1 MLNLRPVGTIVGLA
15 IAALGVAMLLPMLAD
30 LQSGSPHWRVFLQ
43 SALAT
48 TTCGGLIALTS
59 QSRASPG
66 LSPRQSLVLAASG
79 LTVLPLFA
87 ALPFVLGATRM
98 GLLDAYFEASSGI
111 TTTGATL
118 LTGLGDL
125 PVGLQLWRGILCW
138 SGGLGFVLLALVFQP
153 QLRSGGLSF
162 FRAATTVD
170 VTGHLL
176 PRVVTTAR
184 QLTLL
189 YLIATLFC
197 AVSFLALGMTPL
209 DAAVGAM
216 ATLSTSGVT
225 TSDAGFTPLSSGLHL
240 VAIVFML
247 VASLP
252 FVRLAQALNRSPE
265 ALWRDLQVRAYLLWL
280 LLALVLVLA
289 YRLATI
295 GPGEGAPLVT
305 ALFNLV
311 SVFSGTGFRSGDF
324 VLWGPFVVVVALVLG
339 VIGGCTGSTSS
350 GLGLFRVLMLRG
362 VIRAQIARIQSPHR
376 ITPVRYDD
384 RAVSDDVID
393 QVLVYVGGYFAAL
406 IGFSILL
413 AMTGVGTGDAVMM
426 VWAALGNI
434 GGFFGAGLAPGAV
447 LGNLTPL
454 ARLVLILAMV
464 TGRLGLAALFVLA
477 SRRFWQV

>member
-15 IAALGVAMLLPMLAD
+15 IAALGVAMLLPMLVD
-30 LQSGSPHWRVFLQ
+30 LQSDSQHWRVFLQ

-48 TTCGGLIALTS
+48 VTCGGLIALTS
-59 QSRASPG
+59 QSRAMPG
-66 LSPRQSLVLAASG
+66 LSPRQSLVLAAAG
-79 LTVLPLFA
+79 LTVVPVFA
-87 ALPFVLGATRM
+87 ALPFVLGAPRM

-118 LTGLGDL
+118 MTGLGDL
-125 PVGLQLWRGILCW
+125 PPGLQLWRGILCW

-162 FRAATTVD
+162 FRAATVD
-170 VTGHLL
+170 GTGHLQ

-184 QLTLL
+184 QVALMYLVATLL
-189 YLIATLFC
+189 C
-197 AVSFLALGMTPL
+197 AVSYLALGMAPV

-216 ATLSTSGVT
+216 ATLSTSGIT
-225 TSDAGFTPLSSGLHL
+225 TSDQSFTPQPVGLHL
-240 VAIVFML
+240 VAVLFML

-252 FVRLAQALNRSPE
+252 YVRLAQALNRSPG
-265 ALWRDLQVRAYLLWL
+265 ALWRDPQVRAWLIWL

-295 GPGEGAPLVT
+295 GPGEGASVVT

-324 VLWGPFVVVVALVLG
+324 VQWGPFVLMVALVLG
-339 VIGGCTGSTSS
+339 VVGGCTGSTSS

-362 VIRAQIARIQSPHR
+362 VMRAQFARIQSPHR
-376 ITPVRYDD
+376 VTPVRYEG

-393 QVLVYVGGYFAAL
+393 QVLVYVGSYFAAL

-413 AMTGVGTGDAVMM
+413 AMTGVAAADAVVM
-426 VWAALGNI
+426 VWASLGNI

-447 LGNLTPL
+447 MADLTPL
-454 ARLVLILAMV
+454 AKLVLILAMV
-464 TGRLGLAALFVLA
+464 TGRLGLAAVCILA